1 MDNGVRPVSLTVQT
15 VTLQRFRCFN
25 QFSLTIESPLVFIEG
40 DNGAGKSSFLESLYY
55 ACYLRPLTT
64 RIPSEL
70 IMHDSTYFFIK
81 VAYKND
87 EDHLLEVGFSQSKRM
102 VKHDGVAVSS
112 LQSYPS
118 AFKVVTLSA
127 NDLELVTG
135 LPSLRRSFLDSSI
148 IFANPQ
154 EALVMSQFK
163 KVLEQRNHLL
173 YNARSMHVSND
184 HYLLW
189 TEQLWHKTQ
198 ALQEKRITVLHALE
212 SHLQVLLDEFYEG
225 RFRVQLTYVAKLECR
240 EKHYDQFM
248 TEGID
253 ALRAQ
258 EVRMGRS
265 LFGAHLDD
273 FQVTIQERDTKKFAS
288 RGQQKMVV
296 LLLKVAQ
303 IRYLMGQ
310 GDAPVFLLDDFFTD
324 FDQKQGE
331 RALKMLLS
339 LGCQLF
345 FTYPKGIKA
354 SEWVPHGTE
363 YQQILMTH

>member
-1 MDNGVRPVSLTVQT
+1 MTVQS
-15 VTLQRFRCFN
+15 VTLQRFRCFH
-25 QFSLTIESPLVFIEG
+25 QYSLQIESPLIFIEG

-64 RIPSEL
+64 RITSEL
-70 IMHDSTYFFIK
+70 VSHDSSYFFIK
-81 VAYKND
+81 VAYASA
-87 EDHLLEVGFSQSKRM
+87 EQHLLEVGFSQSKRI

-112 LQSYPS
+112 SQSYPNT
-118 AFKVVTLSA
+118 FKVVTLSA

-148 IFANPQ
+148 IFTNPH
-154 EALVMSQFK
+154 EALVMNQFR

-173 YNARSMHVSND
+173 FNARSVQVSHD

-198 ALQEKRITVLHALE
+198 ALQEKRVAVLRAIE
-212 SHLQVLLDEFYEG
+212 AHLQILVDEFYEG
-225 RFRVQLTYVAKLECR
+225 RFRVNLAYMAKLECQ
-240 EKHYDQFM
+240 EKNYGLFM
-248 TEGID
+248 THE
-253 ALRAQ
+253 LHTLKAQ
-258 EVRMGRS
+258 ELRMGRS

-273 FQVTIQERDTKKFAS
+273 FHVTIQERDTKKFAS

-303 IRYLMGQ
+303 ILYLMGQ
-310 GDAPVFLLDDFFTD
+310 GNAPIFLLDDFFTD

-331 RALKMLLS
+331 RALRMLLS

-345 FTYPKGIKA
+345 FTYPRGIKA
-354 SEWVPHGTE
+354 SEWIPQGTH
-363 YQQILMTH
+363 YQQVLMTH